1 MIATK
6 EVTMELKMPNHE
18 QAYWGLRAMKTIAM
32 ADGVL
37 NESERHMLA
46 SVQRVIGTTY
56 EIDELT
62 PITPVELAH
71 ALPDPQLRKQLVQG
85 LIVVSLIDGKPDRQE
100 TALVE
105 QFAQALGINVPEVKN
120 LRHVLNGEILQLRLD
135 LVRRFWLRPKVEEI
149 WNKEGLRGLYKFVRG
164 MLGRY
169 ENKELAT
176 RYQALEHY
184 PAGSLGRSYWEYCRK
199 NGFALPGEKGGAP
212 EQILFHDCAHVLSGY
227 GTAPEEEVQVA
238 CFSAGFQRQEPWLFV
253 FFVLLQFH
261 VGIRMTPIT
270 TARMG
275 FFDPEKAMIAIRRG
289 AAMNI
294 DLNNGWDYW
303 TVMGEQVE
311 ELRRRYNILPVE
323 AFMLANRQVV
333 GSAA

>member
-1 MIATK
+1 
-6 EVTMELKMPNHE
+6 MELKMPNHE

-62 PITPVELAH
+62 PITPLELAH

-105 QFAQALGINVPEVKN
+105 QFAQALEINVPEVKN

-149 WNKEGLRGLYKFVRG
+149 WNKEGIRGLYKFVRG

-169 ENKELAT
+169 ENKELAA
-176 RYQALEHY
+176 RYQALQHY
-184 PAGSLGRSYWEYCRK
+184 PVGSLGRSYWEYCRK

-238 CFSAGFQRQEPWLFV
+238 CFSAGFQRREPWLFV

-270 TARMG
+270 TARTGM
-275 FFDPEKAMIAIRRG
+275 FDPLKAMIAIRRG

-303 TVMGEQVE
+303 PVMAEQVE
-311 ELRRRYNILPVE
+311 ELRRRYNILPIE
-323 AFMLANRQVV
+323 TFMTAKQQAV
-333 GSAA
+333 GCAA

>member
-1 MIATK
+1 
-6 EVTMELKMPNHE
+6 MELKMPNHE

-32 ADGVL
+32 ADGAL

-46 SVQRVIGTTY
+46 SVQQVIGTTY
-56 EIDELT
+56 DIEELA
-62 PITPVELAH
+62 PITPLELAR
-71 ALPDPQLRKQLVQG
+71 AFPDPQLRKQLVQG
-85 LIVVSLIDGKPDRQE
+85 LIVVSLIDGNPDE
-100 TALVE
+100 AEVNLVE
-105 QFAQALGINVPEVKN
+105 QFAQELEVSAVEIKN
-120 LRHVLNGEILQLRLD
+120 LRHVLNREIVQLRLD
-135 LVRRFWLRPKVEEI
+135 LVRRFWLRPKINEL
-149 WNKEGLRGLYKFVRG
+149 WNNEGIKGLYKFVRG
-164 MLGRY
+164 MVGKY
-169 ENKELAT
+169 ENKELAA

-184 PAGSLGRSYWEYCRK
+184 PAGSLGRSYYEYCRT
-199 NGFALPGEKGGAP
+199 NGFPLPGEKGGSP

-238 CFSAGFQRQEPWLFV
+238 CFSAGFQRREPWLFV

-270 TARMG
+270 TARTGM
-275 FFDPEKAMIAIRRG
+275 FDPLKAMIAIRRG

-303 TVMGEQVE
+303 PVMGEQVE
-311 ELRRRYNILPVE
+311 ELRRRYNILPIE
-323 AFMLANRQVV
+323 AFMPSKQQLV

>member
-1 MIATK
+1 
-6 EVTMELKMPNHE
+6 MELKMPNHE

-37 NESERHMLA
+37 NESERHMLS
-46 SVQRVIGTTY
+46 SVQQVIGTTY
-56 EIDELT
+56 DIEELI
-62 PITPVELAH
+62 PITPMELAQ

-85 LIVVSLIDGKPDRQE
+85 LIVVSLIDGKPDE
-100 TALVE
+100 AEVNLVE
-105 QFAQALGINVPEVKN
+105 QFAQELEVSALEIKN
-120 LRHVLNGEILQLRLD
+120 LRHVLNREIVQLRLD
-135 LVRRFWLRPKVEEI
+135 LVRRFWLRPKINEL
-149 WNKEGLRGLYKFVRG
+149 WNKEGIKGLYKFVRG
-164 MLGRY
+164 MMGKY
-169 ENKELAT
+169 ENKELAA

-184 PAGSLGRSYWEYCRK
+184 PTGSLGRSYYEYCRT
-199 NGFALPGEKGGAP
+199 NGFPLPGEKGGSP

-238 CFSAGFQRQEPWLFV
+238 CFSAGFQRREPWLFV

-270 TARMG
+270 TARTGM
-275 FFDPEKAMIAIRRG
+275 FDPLKAMVAVRRG

-303 TVMGEQVE
+303 PVMGEQVE
-311 ELRRRYNILPVE
+311 ELRRRYNILPIE
-323 AFMLANRQVV
+323 AFMPAKQQMV

>member
-1 MIATK
+1 
-6 EVTMELKMPNHE
+6 MELKLPNHE

-46 SVQRVIGTTY
+46 SVQQIIGTTY
-56 EIDELT
+56 EIEGLA
-62 PITPVELAH
+62 PITPLELAQ
-71 ALPDPQLRKQLVQG
+71 AFPDPQLRKQLVQG

-105 QFAQALGINVPEVKN
+105 QFARALEVDAPEVKD
-120 LRHVLNGEILQLRLD
+120 LRFLLKGEMLRLRLD
-135 LVRRFWLRPKVEEI
+135 LARRFWLREKVQEI
-149 WNKEGLRGLYKFVRG
+149 WNGEGIRGIYKFVRG
-164 MLGRY
+164 MMGKY
-169 ENKELAT
+169 ENKELAA

-199 NGFALPGEKGGAP
+199 NGFALPGEKGGAA
-212 EQILFHDCAHVLSGY
+212 EQVLFHDCAHVLSGY
-227 GTAPEEEVQVA
+227 GTTPEEEVQVA
-238 CFSAGFQRQEPWLFV
+238 CFSAGFQRRDPWAFV

-261 VGIRMTPIT
+261 AGIRMTPIT
-270 TARMG
+270 TARTGM
-275 FFDPEKAMIAIRRG
+275 FDPLKAMIAIRRG

-303 TVMGEQVE
+303 PVMGEQVE
-311 ELRRRYNILPVE
+311 ELRRRYNVLPFE
-323 AFMLANRQVV
+323 AFAPDNQQRV

>member
-1 MIATK
+1 
-6 EVTMELKMPNHE
+6 MELKMPDHE

-37 NESERHMLA
+37 NESERHMLS
-46 SVQRVIGTTY
+46 SVQQVIGTTY
-56 EIDELT
+56 DIGELT
-62 PITPVELAH
+62 PITPLELAQ

-85 LIVVSLIDGKPDRQE
+85 LIVVSLIDGKPDE
-100 TALVE
+100 AEVNLVE
-105 QFAQALGINVPEVKN
+105 QFAQELEVSALEIKN
-120 LRHVLNGEILQLRLD
+120 LRHVLNREIVQLRLD
-135 LVRRFWLRPKVEEI
+135 LVRRFWLRPKIIEL
-149 WNKEGLRGLYKFVRG
+149 WNKEGIKGLYKFVRG
-164 MLGRY
+164 MMGKY
-169 ENKELAT
+169 ENKELAA

-184 PAGSLGRSYWEYCRK
+184 PTGSLGRSYYEYCRT
-199 NGFALPGEKGGAP
+199 NGFPLPGEKGGSP
-212 EQILFHDCAHVLSGY
+212 EQILFHDCAHVLSDY

-238 CFSAGFQRQEPWLFV
+238 CFSAGFQRREPWLFV

-270 TARMG
+270 TARTGM
-275 FFDPEKAMIAIRRG
+275 FDPLKAMVAIRRG

-303 TVMGEQVE
+303 PVMGEQVE
-311 ELRRRYNILPVE
+311 ELRRRYNILPIE
-323 AFMLANRQVV
+323 AFMPAKQQMV

>member
-1 MIATK
+1 
-6 EVTMELKMPNHE
+6 MELKIPSPE
-18 QAYWGLRAMKTIAM
+18 QAYWGLRAMKTVAM
-32 ADGVL
+32 EDGTL
-37 NESERHMLA
+37 GESERHMLA
-46 SVQRVIGTTY
+46 SVQRVIGTSY
-56 EIDELT
+56 VVEDLA
-62 PITPVELAH
+62 PITPAELAL
-71 ALPDPQLRKQLVQG
+71 ALPDPQLRRQLVQG
-85 LIVVSLIDGKPDRQE
+85 MIVVSLIDGKPNAQE

-105 QFAQALGINVPEVKN
+105 QFAEALEVNVLEVKN

-149 WNKEGLRGLYKFVRG
+149 WNKEGVKGLYKFVRG
-164 MLGRY
+164 MMGRY
-169 ENKELAT
+169 KNKELAA

-184 PAGSLGRSYWEYCRK
+184 PTGSLGRSYWEYCRK
-199 NGFALPGEKGGAP
+199 NGFALPGEKGGSP
-212 EQILFHDCAHVLSGY
+212 EQILFHDCAHILSGY

-238 CFSAGFQRQEPWLFV
+238 CFSAGFQRREPWLFV

-270 TARMG
+270 SARTGM
-275 FFDPEKAMIAIRRG
+275 FDPLKAMIAIRRG

-303 TVMGEQVE
+303 PVMSEQVE

-323 AFMLANRQVV
+323 AFLPTSRQTV
-333 GSAA
+333 GNAA